1 VKSNKELTETQF
13 AMRHALYRAA
23 NEVNKIIDSLESLAF
38 VNENAED
45 RIETVTIGLKNVK
58 YDIADA
64 LSAVG

>member
-1 VKSNKELTETQF
+1 
-13 AMRHALYRAA
+13 MRHALYRAA